1 MEQQVYVKH
10 VVMEPTLVHGDG
22 ELYGKGE
29 LHEGKLDE
37 QREAHEGEL
46 DEEREAHEGELD
58 GEREVHEEGGPH
70 EGELHGLEEVQDSE
84 GGSKRK
90 RKRELLHGRRKR
102 EGETETPSV
111 ICRILRDRLEGHFVV
126 SIQLLQKAD
135 FASRG

>member
-37 QREAHEGEL
+37 
-46 DEEREAHEGELD
+46 EREAHEGELD

-70 EGELHGLEEVQDSE
+70 EGELHGVEEVQDSE
-84 GGSKRK
+84 GGLNRK
-90 RKRELLHGRRKR
+90 RKRELLHGRR
-102 EGETETPSV
+102 
-111 ICRILRDRLEGHFVV
+111 
-126 SIQLLQKAD
+126 
-135 FASRG
+135 